1 MMMIFRISHL
11 SRIASVSPALTP
23 RGMPEYSCKSSHR
36 RREIPSDKF
45 KLNRSSP
52 NDDIRCDK
60 LRLFQLLL
68 LSLCHKL
75 SDDIFA
81 IFEGFN
87 VAQEVVKEEEKVKK
101 DLTSII
107 PPKSACHSTQLST
120 ICNPVW
126 PVSLSRSATTRIPR
140 HRIRLQ
146 LKHIIR
152 QQQSMAFVV
161 LHRLSS
167 ERHSLFIPFR
177 RQNPLLID
185 TPIHPHSPSS

>member
-1 MMMIFRISHL
+1 MMIFRISHL
-11 SRIASVSPALTP
+11 SRIASVSPPLTP

-107 PPKSACHSTQLST
+107 PPISACHSTIHNLQPCLAGL
-120 ICNPVW
+120 
-126 PVSLSRSATTRIPR
+126 SLSLCYHT
-140 HRIRLQ
+140 
-146 LKHIIR
+146 
-152 QQQSMAFVV
+152 
-161 LHRLSS
+161 
-167 ERHSLFIPFR
+167 
-177 RQNPLLID
+177 
-185 TPIHPHSPSS
+185 HPSPSHQITTEAHN

>member
-1 MMMIFRISHL
+1 MTTSDAINFD
-11 SRIASVSPALTP
+11 
-23 RGMPEYSCKSSHR
+23 CSS
-36 RREIPSDKF
+36 SF
-45 KLNRSSP
+45 SSP
-52 NDDIRCDK
+52 W
-60 LRLFQLLL
+60 Q
-68 LSLCHKL
+68 CHK

-87 VAQEVVKEEEKVKK
+87 VAQEVVKEEEGEGEEKVKK

-107 PPKSACHSTQLST
+107 PPISACHSTQLST

-177 RQNPLLID
+177 RQNPLD
-185 TPIHPHSPSS
+185 YYSY